1 MSEENKNLF
10 VELPEGATEKNQK
23 DWQKMIDTWRDCGE
37 PFVGRPEC
45 MDNIQMAN
53 AHLDGM
59 GDYAKAMA
67 ICGGIYWGISKL
79 LKHLNKKKMKNI
91 YGCDD

>member
-1 MSEENKNLF
+1 MSEENKNLL

-53 AHLDGM
+53 AHWDGM
-59 GDYAKAMA
+59 ENCAKTIV

-79 LKHLNKKKMKNI
+79 VKHFNKKKMKDI